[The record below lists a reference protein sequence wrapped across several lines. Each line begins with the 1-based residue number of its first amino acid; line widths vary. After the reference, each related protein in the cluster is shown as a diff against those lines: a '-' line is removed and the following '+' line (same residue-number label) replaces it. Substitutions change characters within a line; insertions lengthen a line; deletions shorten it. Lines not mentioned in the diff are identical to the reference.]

1 MKYQTSDTVTDDADS
16 DSNNTAMDDNVCLP
30 VTLVQYEKAG
40 KDLYEGVLGEKEL
53 EPVTLIEDMR
63 VQRLLLNQEVVCH

>member
-1 MKYQTSDTVTDDADS
+1 
-16 DSNNTAMDDNVCLP
+16 MDDNVCLP

-40 KDLYEGVLGEKEL
+40 KDPQEGVLGEEEL
-53 EPVTLIEDMR
+53 EPVTLIEDLQ